1 MTAAFSGHR
10 VISSIDIDKLKFA
23 IRQLYSEGYR
33 TFASGMAEGFDLL
46 AAEVV
51 LELKEELEQLRL
63 HCVIPFEGH
72 INKIGTKNRGRYN
85 AICAAADQVT
95 LLATSY
101 HERAYF
107 ERNDYLIDSADAL
120 ICYYSGKRRSGTGY
134 TVTKALKKRI
144 RTINIYADGEQIRFF
159 G

>member
-10 VISSIDIDKLKFA
+10 TITGIDTDKLRLA

-46 AAEVV
+46 AAEVI
-51 LELKEELEQLRL
+51 LELKEELEGIRL
-63 HCVIPFEGH
+63 LCVIPFEGH
-72 INKIGTKNRGRYN
+72 IAKVGAKNRARYN
-85 AICAAADQVT
+85 SICAAADEVT
-95 LLATSY
+95 TLAESY
-101 HERAYF
+101 HPQAYF
-107 ERNDYLIDSADAL
+107 ERNDYLIEGADAL